1 MCTRCVVVVLVVVV
15 AVFVVIFVVV
25 VVAVAVAV
33 VVVIA
38 NKCKKNTVTTRFTRW
53 ARRYRCRKKQ
63 RFACGLTTTHS

>member
-1 MCTRCVVVVLVVVV
+1 MCTRCVVAVFVV
-15 AVFVVIFVVV
+15 AVFVVVVV
-25 VVAVAVAV
+25 V

-38 NKCKKNTVTTRFTRW
+38 NKCKTDTMTAWFTRW

>member
-15 AVFVVIFVVV
+15 AVFVVALFVVV
-25 VVAVAVAV
+25 VVVAV

-38 NKCKKNTVTTRFTRW
+38 NKCKTNTMTTWFTRW
-53 ARRYRCRKKQ
+53 ARRFRCRKKQ